1 MESLRRP
8 HYDWPSERFQT
19 ARAPNWLQ
27 QHQLQPYTRRIV
39 VRSCAVL
46 RHSCSACARCVWY
59 RPAGRSR
66 AGIPAAPP
74 GLHAASLA
82 QKAARV
88 SCYARGRRLH
98 TRALPPSPSLSRA
111 SGRADPHV
119 TLDTRSARSTAR
131 HAQLDE
137 ARYATRSRG
146 QTLVTASEGARWL
159 NARAA
164 DRDERRSARALGTI
178 ERDAGT
184 RALLE
189 EEPRA

>member
-1 MESLRRP
+1 MRP
-8 HYDWPSERFQT
+8 SAIG
-19 ARAPNWLQ
+19 ARTCAA
-27 QHQLQPYTRRIV
+27 
-39 VRSCAVL
+39 VRD
-46 RHSCSACARCVWY
+46 R
-59 RPAGRSR
+59 
-66 AGIPAAPP
+66 
-74 GLHAASLA
+74 
-82 QKAARV
+82 Q
-88 SCYARGRRLH
+88 
-98 TRALPPSPSLSRA
+98 
-111 SGRADPHV
+111 
-119 TLDTRSARSTAR
+119 RSTAR

-146 QTLVTASEGARWL
+146 QTVVTASEGARWL